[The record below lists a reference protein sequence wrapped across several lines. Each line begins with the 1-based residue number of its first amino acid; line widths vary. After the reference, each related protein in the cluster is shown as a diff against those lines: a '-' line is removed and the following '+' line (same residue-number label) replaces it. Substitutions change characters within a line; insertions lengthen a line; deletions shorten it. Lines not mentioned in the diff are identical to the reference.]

1 MNNFLFM
8 IVFAALIMKQKKL
21 YINIKFIKEL
31 LFLINRHREKANMV
45 QNGFQKKAICI

>member
-8 IVFAALIMKQKKL
+8 IVFAALIMKQKIIYK
-21 YINIKFIKEL
+21 YKIIKEL
-31 LFLINRHREKANMV
+31 LFLINRRREKANMV